1 VSERVETGVLD
12 TVALDSEGISA
23 WIARDRA
30 LLAMSQ
36 VFHDM
41 GAGLVI
47 GANTIVDVDHSR
59 TNIPRLHR
67 ALSRIKEE
75 PVTEQSANAAELLK
89 GAGLRGHKDA
99 TVAKVALRQPKP
111 VAPLRSDSDG
121 MTRLCGSQIRVIS
134 LTRRPTSRS
143 RASERSHGTTQAR
156 AVADTAAS
164 HIARAPKRRRPEGRA
179 VAPGTAGPAVTVA
192 STEGPVPHGRGRRR
206 HRVAR
211 PAWPRTRTPDPRYA
225 RRALGPRRSS
235 AGGLFFMTDRP
246 LTLMAVHAHPDD
258 EATGTGGVLARYAA
272 EGIRTVLV
280 TCTDGGC
287 GDGPGGVKPGDP
299 GHDPAAVALMRRQE
313 LEASCDVLKISDL
326 EMLDYA
332 DSGMIGWPSN
342 DAPGSF
348 WRTPVEEGA
357 ARLAELMRHYRP
369 DVVVTYDENGF
380 YGHPDHIQA
389 HRITMAALEMTALTP
404 KVYWTTMPRS
414 MMQRFG
420 ETMREFGE
428 DMPEPDPAEAAAMAE
443 IGLPDDEITTWV
455 DTTAF
460 SGQKFDALAAHAS
473 QGENIFFLKMGKE
486 RFGELMGLE
495 TFVRVKDATNA
506 AVPENDL
513 FAGLR

>member
-1 VSERVETGVLD
+1 
-12 TVALDSEGISA
+12 
-23 WIARDRA
+23 
-30 LLAMSQ
+30 
-36 VFHDM
+36 
-41 GAGLVI
+41 
-47 GANTIVDVDHSR
+47 
-59 TNIPRLHR
+59 
-67 ALSRIKEE
+67 
-75 PVTEQSANAAELLK
+75 
-89 GAGLRGHKDA
+89 
-99 TVAKVALRQPKP
+99 
-111 VAPLRSDSDG
+111 
-121 MTRLCGSQIRVIS
+121 
-134 LTRRPTSRS
+134 
-143 RASERSHGTTQAR
+143 
-156 AVADTAAS
+156 
-164 HIARAPKRRRPEGRA
+164 
-179 VAPGTAGPAVTVA
+179 
-192 STEGPVPHGRGRRR
+192 
-206 HRVAR
+206 
-211 PAWPRTRTPDPRYA
+211 
-225 RRALGPRRSS
+225 
-235 AGGLFFMTDRP
+235 MTDRP

-258 EATGTGGVLARYAA
+258 EATGTGGILARYAA

-287 GDGPGGVKPGDP
+287 GDGPGGVKPGEP
-299 GHDPAAVALMRRQE
+299 GHDPAAVAQMRRRE

-389 HRITMAALEMTALTP
+389 HRITMAALEMTELTP

-414 MMQRFG
+414 AMQRFG

-443 IGLPDDEITTWV
+443 IGLPDEEISTWV

-486 RFGELMGLE
+486 RFGELMGVE
-495 TFVRVKDATNA
+495 TFVRVKDATGA
-506 AVPENDL
+506 DVPENDL